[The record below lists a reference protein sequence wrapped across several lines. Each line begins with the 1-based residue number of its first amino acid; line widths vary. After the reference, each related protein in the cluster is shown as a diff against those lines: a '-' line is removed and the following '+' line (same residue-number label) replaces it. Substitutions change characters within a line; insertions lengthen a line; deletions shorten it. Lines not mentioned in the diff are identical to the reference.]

1 LKRKPFLKLLV
12 IVLALL
18 GAALGLWGAFQFRRT
33 ETAREV
39 KAPPQ
44 RFPRPQLPSTYKAPA
59 TEYPGPRGT
68 VHEYVDTAVL
78 LAALVLAAWLALKRR
93 SRSGLFVLMLFSLA
107 YFGFYRGGCV
117 CPIGAI
123 QHVVSALFHAGYL
136 IPVTV
141 LLFFILPLIVALFVG
156 RVFCSSVCPLGA
168 VQDLVLV
175 RPMRVP
181 SWLEHGLGLFAYVY
195 LGLAVLFAATGAGY
209 VVCMYDPFVSFF
221 RLSGTMNMFVLGA
234 CFLLIAMFV
243 GRPYCR
249 YVCPYGVLLRLLS
262 KVSLSRVTITPDEC
276 IQCRLC
282 EDACPF
288 GAIQKPT
295 EGTARI
301 PLSAGKVG
309 LGLLILALPVIVVV
323 GVLLGHASS
332 GALAG
337 MHPTVRQARA
347 VRRDEAAKD
356 ASDEEPDPS
365 ALALMRTGKTPEQL
379 YAIEASVLGQFEVGG
394 SVFGAWVG
402 LVIGVKLIAL
412 SVRRKRT
419 DYEAEPGQCVACGRC
434 FAYCPREHLRLKEFR
449 GELSGRTG
457 EKTT

>member
-1 LKRKPFLKLLV
+1 MKRKSFLSLLL
-12 IVLALL
+12 IFIALL
-18 GAALGLWGAFQFRRT
+18 GVALGLVVSLHFPRT
-33 ETAREV
+33 DTTREV

-44 RFPRPQLPSTYKAPA
+44 RVPRPQLPSTYAAPVTA
-59 TEYPGPRGT
+59 YLGPRGT
-68 VHEYVDTAVL
+68 THEYIDTAVL
-78 LAALVLAAWLALKRR
+78 LAALALATYLVLKRR
-93 SRSGLFVLMLFSLA
+93 SRRGLFVLMLFTLA

-123 QHVVSALFHAGYL
+123 QHVVSALFHTGYL

-141 LLFFILPLIVALFVG
+141 LLFFVLPLIFALFVG
-156 RVFCSSVCPLGA
+156 RVFCSSVCPIGA

-209 VVCMYDPFVSFF
+209 VICMYDPFVAFF

-234 CFLLIAMFV
+234 SFLLIAMFI

-249 YVCPYGVLLRLLS
+249 YLCPYGVLLRLLS
-262 KVSLSRVTITPDEC
+262 KVSLSHATITPDEC
-276 IQCRLC
+276 VQCRLC

-288 GAIQKPT
+288 GAIRKPT
-295 EGTARI
+295 EDTAHVPRGT
-301 PLSAGKVG
+301 GKVR
-309 LGLLILALPVIVVV
+309 LALLILTLPVIIAL
-323 GVLLGHASS
+323 GVLLGHTSS
-332 GALAG
+332 RALAG
-337 MHPTVRQARA
+337 MHPTVRQALA
-347 VRRDEAAKD
+347 VRRDEAMKE
-356 ASDEEPDPS
+356 ASDEEQDPS
-365 ALALMRTGKTPEQL
+365 ALALLRTGKTPEQL
-379 YAIEASVLGQFEVGG
+379 YVIEANVLRQFEVGS
-394 SVFGAWVG
+394 SVLGAWVG

-419 DYEAEPGQCVACGRC
+419 DYEADPGQCVACGRC
-434 FAYCPREHLRLKEFR
+434 FAYCPREHLRLKELR
-449 GELSGRTG
+449 GEVPGAEG